1 MKLTQRENVVL
12 GLIAEGFTDREIADQ
27 LSFSISTARKHRENV
42 LGKFQFRKS
51 SQLVMQYFILN
62 AEALKK
68 TIPGTFPILARFAN
82 VKF

>member
-12 GLIAEGFTDREIADQ
+12 GLIAEGFTDREIAEQ

-51 SQLVMQYFILN
+51 SQLVIQYFILN

-68 TIPGTFPILARFAN
+68 TIPGTLPTLARFAN